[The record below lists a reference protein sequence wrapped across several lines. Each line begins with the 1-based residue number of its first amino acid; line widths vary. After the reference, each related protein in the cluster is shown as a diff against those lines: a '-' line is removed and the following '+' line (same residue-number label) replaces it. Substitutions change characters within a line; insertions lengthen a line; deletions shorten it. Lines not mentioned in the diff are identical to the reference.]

1 MLCGATNA
9 RSYSAVSCHS
19 YRLLNFRAGTQRG
32 KTFHVRWLCRSMK
45 PGRMT
50 PGTLIAEDDDGI
62 VALEPTAVIISLE
75 TEIAP
80 SGMRPPGA
88 STVPTI
94 VQSSAAW

>member
-1 MLCGATNA
+1 
-9 RSYSAVSCHS
+9 
-19 YRLLNFRAGTQRG
+19 
-32 KTFHVRWLCRSMK
+32 MK

-62 VALEPTAVIISLE
+62 VALEPTAVITSLE

-88 STVPTI
+88 SSVPTI
-94 VQSSAAW
+94 VQSSAAWAVVRDERPSMAKAAARLRAPGKILMRDP